1 MSFARF
7 FVPLHHKRKGYG
19 HACPRARHELQSDR
33 SRAILALPVLSAV
46 AVFGNKML
54 LAGFRSKTTAFRN
67 FQKYKG
73 MSPTKFLETSKIQ

>member
-19 HACPRARHELQSDR
+19 HAC

-54 LAGFRSKTTAFRN
+54 LVGFRSKTTAFRN